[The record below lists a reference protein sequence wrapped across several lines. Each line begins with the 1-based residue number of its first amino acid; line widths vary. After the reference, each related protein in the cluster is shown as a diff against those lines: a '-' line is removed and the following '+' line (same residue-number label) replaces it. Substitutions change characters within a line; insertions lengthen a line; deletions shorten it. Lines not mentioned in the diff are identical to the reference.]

1 MNNRA
6 NKRAAGD
13 TSRQTIWQFV
23 AFLAVMAG
31 VLIGSSIF
39 QTEALRRETVAKI
52 EAVNQRFE
60 QVNQRFEQVNQ
71 RFEQVE
77 KRLDKIEKSIEAL
90 TQEIRAS
97 RSRSGATSSVKS
109 VSVSRRQRG
118 RRDFFQAGKE
128 KLVETRDTVAAMT
141 PETGSCRKLPEVER

>member
-1 MNNRA
+1 MDNIIHPEIRDLQQRVSRLEGQYEEI
-6 NKRAAGD
+6 KRVAGD

-23 AFLAVMAG
+23 AFSAVMAG

-60 QVNQRFEQVNQ
+60 QVNQRFEQV
-71 RFEQVE
+71 E

-97 RSRSGATSSVKS
+97 RSRSGATGSVKS
-109 VSVSRRQRG
+109 VSVSRRQTSGAISSESR
-118 RRDFFQAGKE
+118 
-128 KLVETRDTVAAMT
+128 
-141 PETGSCRKLPEVER
+141 P

>member
-1 MNNRA
+1 MDNIINPEVRDLQQRVSRIEGQIEEI
-6 NKRAAGD
+6 KRVAGD

-23 AFLAVMAG
+23 AFAAVMAG

-60 QVNQRFEQVNQ
+60 QVNQRFEQV
-71 RFEQVE
+71 E

-97 RSRSGATSSVKS
+97 RSRSGATASVKS
-109 VSVSRRQRG
+109 ASVSRRQTSDAISSESR
-118 RRDFFQAGKE
+118 
-128 KLVETRDTVAAMT
+128 
-141 PETGSCRKLPEVER
+141 P

>member
-1 MNNRA
+1 MDNIIHPEIRDLQQRVSRLEGQYEEI
-6 NKRAAGD
+6 KRVAGD

-23 AFLAVMAG
+23 AFSAVMAG

-97 RSRSGATSSVKS
+97 RSRSGATGSVKS
-109 VSVSRRQRG
+109 VSVSRRQTSGAISSESR
-118 RRDFFQAGKE
+118 
-128 KLVETRDTVAAMT
+128 
-141 PETGSCRKLPEVER
+141 P